1 MSHIL
6 LLTNSSGSSVH
17 VLPALEL
24 LNHKVHVV
32 PAEPTA
38 LLDTEPSE
46 VILVDARRDLVGARS
61 LTQLLKA
68 TGLDTPLILILT
80 EGGMAAV
87 SPNWLADDVILDSA
101 GPAEVEARLRLAAAR
116 GRGAEAPS
124 TEIRASGVVIDEASY
139 TARIN
144 GTALNLTYKEFELL
158 KYLAQHPGRVF
169 TRDQLLHE
177 VWGYDYYG
185 GTRTVDVHVRR
196 LRAKLGPDHETLIGT
211 VRNVGYR
218 FTRSRAETAAAAS
231 QDA

>member
-6 LLTNSSGSSVH
+6 LLTNSTGSSVD

-24 LNHKVHVV
+24 LNHRVHIL

-38 LLDTEPSE
+38 LLETDPCDI
-46 VILVDARRDLVGARS
+46 VLLDARKDLVGARS

-68 TGLDTPLILILT
+68 TGLSAPLMLILT
-80 EGGMAAV
+80 EGGMTAV
-87 SPNWLADDVILDSA
+87 SSAWAVDDILLESA
-101 GPAEVEARLRLAAAR
+101 GPAEVEARIRLGVAR
-116 GRGAEAPS
+116 AVPDQDDAP
-124 TEIRASGVVIDEASY
+124 TEIRAAGVVIDEASY
-139 TARIN
+139 TARVN
-144 GTALNLTYKEFELL
+144 GAPLNLTFKEFELL

-169 TRDQLLHE
+169 TRQQLLTE

-196 LRAKLGPDHETLIGT
+196 LRAKLGADHENLIST

-218 FTRSRAETAAAAS
+218 LTLVRHPEEELTEA
-231 QDA
+231 

>member
-1 MSHIL
+1 MSHLL
-6 LLTNSSGSSVH
+6 LLTNSRGSSVD

-24 LNHKVHVV
+24 LNHRVHIL

-38 LLDTEPSE
+38 LLETEPCD
-46 VILVDARRDLVGARS
+46 VVLLDARRDLVGARALS
-61 LTQLLKA
+61 QLLKA
-68 TGLDTPLILILT
+68 TGLSTPLVLVLT

-87 SPNWLADDVILDSA
+87 SATWRADDVVLDTA
-101 GPAEVEARLRLAAAR
+101 GPAEVEARLRLAVAR
-116 GRGAEAPS
+116 TDGEAEDSA
-124 TEIRASGVVIDEASY
+124 EIRAGGVVIDEASY
-139 TARIN
+139 TARVA
-144 GTALNLTYKEFELL
+144 GQVLNLTYKEFELL

-169 TRDQLLHE
+169 TRSQLLHE

-218 FTRSRAETAAAAS
+218 FAPTRSDEAALEQAGT
-231 QDA
+231 